1 MAVLEIIKH
10 PNEVLETPCERV
22 INFDKKLVKLLKDMH
37 ETMLIADGVGL
48 VCASSRCK
56 LASSGC

>member
-22 INFDKKLVKLLKDMH
+22 INFDKKLGLFYLLSFLLDNKCDK
-37 ETMLIADGVGL
+37 IKYV
-48 VCASSRCK
+48 
-56 LASSGC
+56 

>member
-22 INFDKKLVKLLKDMH
+22 INFDKKVS
-37 ETMLIADGVGL
+37 EIVERYA
-48 VCASSRCK
+48 
-56 LASSGC
+56 